1 MMATAAAH
9 ATHAARAAVAMAVLP
24 VLPVLPVPPAPLR
37 RRTDWRQRLRAFA
50 MSRHREPFAWGQND
64 CALFAADAVA
74 AVTGHDFGASFR
86 GAYASASQALR
97 VLAPFGGLQGLASA
111 ALGQPVGGQFAGVGD
126 VCLVHFDGRECLGVC
141 NGVEV
146 LGPGAS
152 GMAHA
157 PLSAAALAWRVAP

>member
-1 MMATAAAH
+1 MMAATTAKLADAH
-9 ATHAARAAVAMAVLP
+9 AVAAVALLA
-24 VLPVLPVPPAPLR
+24 LPVPSAPLR

-86 GAYASASQALR
+86 GAYASAAQALR